1 LSGDKIIKPNQKT
14 IDSKRIAIVHD
25 ALVVAGGAERL
36 TAYLSQIFPDADIY
50 TSAYLPEKTYSYFKT
65 KKIHTLPGAWL
76 VKNERQFKRLFP
88 LWFLGFRGLDLS
100 GYDLVISSSTYLA
113 KFIRLPINGKHICY
127 LHSPFRFLWKRESYS
142 ADSLPFNRFT
152 MAAIDLVRP
161 IIQQADKHY
170 TDQISYLITN
180 SHNTASFIRKVYGRD
195 AEVIYPPVEVSQY
208 QITTERKD
216 FYLVVS
222 RLISYKRVDL
232 AIQACEQM
240 HRKLIIVGDG
250 PELEPLQKIAG
261 EYTSF
266 LGKVSDEELK
276 KIYSQARGL
285 IFPGMD
291 DFGMAPIE
299 AQASGCPV
307 IAFHAGG
314 AVETVIENVTG
325 VFFQNQTV
333 PDLIAGLDRFEK
345 IDFNPQNIRQA
356 ALRFDVSVFQNKI
369 RGFVNYVI

>member
-1 LSGDKIIKPNQKT
+1 MQTNNFP
-14 IDSKRIAIVHD
+14 KRIAIVHD
-25 ALVVAGGAERL
+25 ALVVRGGAERL
-36 TAYLSQIFPDADIY
+36 TVCLSQTFPDADIY

-65 KKIHTLPGAWL
+65 KKIHTLPGARL
-76 VKNERQFKRLFP
+76 VKNERQFKRFFP
-88 LWFLGFRGLDLS
+88 LWFFGFRGLDLS
-100 GYDLVISSSTYLA
+100 EYDLVISSSTYLA
-113 KFIRLPINGKHICY
+113 KFIRPPKKGKHICY

-142 ADSLPFNRFT
+142 ADSLPFNRLV

-161 IIQQADKHY
+161 IIQQADKHF

-180 SHNTASFIRKVYGRD
+180 SNNTASFIRKIYGRG
-195 AEVIYPPVEVSQY
+195 AEVIYPPVEVDQY

-216 FYLVVS
+216 FYLMVS

-240 HRKLIIVGDG
+240 HRKLLIVGDG
-250 PELEPLQKIAG
+250 SELEPLQKFAG
-261 EYTSF
+261 EYTKF

-276 KIYSQARGL
+276 KLYSQARGL
-285 IFPGMD
+285 IFSGVD

-307 IAFHAGG
+307 IAFRAGG

-345 IDFNPQNIRQA
+345 IDFDSQNIRQA
-356 ALRFDVSVFQNKI
+356 VLRFDVSVFQNKI
-369 RGFVNYVI
+369 RDFVRSVM